1 MSSNFEQWVDKYCLP
16 SMPIIHAGAHFA
28 EERDH
33 YRDRGFEPVYWIE
46 ALPDVAE
53 VCASNLTDYE
63 DQYILTATLS
73 DSKGAQIKFYMAG
86 VEDSSSSLLKPHLIE
101 ASHPDVT
108 ISKEIEVVT
117 TTLDELYRESKF
129 GDFQNYALVMDLQ
142 GAELKALHGAKSLLS
157 RVSFIISEVSTRE
170 LYRESVS
177 FKDITRA
184 LDDLN
189 FTLHASEMNLATG
202 WGEALYINRQG
213 ICGEVLSTTS
223 KLEVV
228 NGSFSIGTFVRSVL
242 VKLGAPH
249 LVVNKLKRK

>member
-1 MSSNFEQWVDKYCLP
+1 
-16 SMPIIHAGAHFA
+16 MPIIHAGAHFA
-28 EERDH
+28 EEREE
-33 YRDRGFEPVYWIE
+33 YRIGEFEPVYWIE

-53 VCASNLTDYE
+53 VCASNLVDYQ

-73 DSKGAQIKFYMAG
+73 DSIGERIKFYIAG
-86 VEDSSSSLLKPHLIE
+86 VEDSSSSLLIPHLIE

-108 ISKEIEVVT
+108 VSREIELTT
-117 TTLDELYRESKF
+117 TTLDEQYEESNF
-129 GDFQNYALVMDLQ
+129 GDFPSYGLVMDLQ
-142 GAELKALHGAKSLLS
+142 GAELKALLGAKSLLP

-170 LYRESVS
+170 LYRKSVS
-177 FKDITRA
+177 FKEMTRA

-202 WGEALYINRQG
+202 WGEALYINREG
-213 ICGEVLSTTS
+213 SCSDVLSTTS

-249 LVVNKLKRK
+249 LVINKLRRK

>member
-1 MSSNFEQWVDKYCLP
+1 MSSNFEQWIGRYLLP

-28 EERDH
+28 EERDQ
-33 YRDRGFEPVYWIE
+33 YRNSEFGPVYWIE
-46 ALPDVAE
+46 ALPAVAA
-53 VCASNLTDYE
+53 VSATNLADYG
-63 DQYILTATLS
+63 DQFILTATLS
-73 DSKGAQIKFYMAG
+73 DYSGEHIKFYIAG

-108 ISKEIEVVT
+108 ISREIELIT
-117 TTLDELYRESKF
+117 TTLDDLYKESKF

-142 GAELKALHGAKSLLS
+142 GAELKALQGAKSLLP

-170 LYRESVS
+170 LYRKSVS

-189 FTLHASEMNLATG
+189 FTLHASEINLATG
-202 WGEALYINRQG
+202 WGEALFINRKG
-213 ICGEVLSTTS
+213 SCSDILSTTV
-223 KLEVV
+223 KLEVI

-249 LVVNKLKRK
+249 ALINKLKRK

>member
-1 MSSNFEQWVDKYCLP
+1 MSSNFEQWVGRYRLP

-28 EERDH
+28 EERDQ
-33 YRDRGFEPVYWIE
+33 YRSSDFEPVFWIE
-46 ALPDVAE
+46 ALPGVAQ
-53 VCASNLTDYE
+53 VCASNLADYE
-63 DQYILTATLS
+63 EQHILTATLS
-73 DSKGAQIKFYMAG
+73 DSYGEHIKFYIAG

-108 ISKEIEVVT
+108 ISREIELTT
-117 TTLDELYRESKF
+117 TTLDELYKESKF

-142 GAELKALHGAKSLLS
+142 GAELKALRGAKSLLP
-157 RVSFIISEVSTRE
+157 RVSFIISEVSTRQ
-170 LYRESVS
+170 LYRKSVS

-202 WGEALYINRQG
+202 WGEALFINRQG
-213 ICGEVLSTTS
+213 SCSDVLSTTS

-249 LVVNKLKRK
+249 VVINKLKRK